1 MLLTPDDR
9 SGAYQ
14 RFGLFVPRLSAI
26 KQKGTVQKMLWKYE
40 LACKAE
46 GLSDEEIRKIRK
58 IFRDD
63 QERLRY
69 EKQTRKELGITII
82 SLSSLVN
89 EDSRSEVI
97 EPADPNVDVEK
108 EVMHQIEID
117 MIRDCLSQMKT
128 EDADACAKAIKDAGY
143 KVTLEPQDLVL
154 ADKKAPFPVRVAF
167 CIGPVGEIIELFCER
182 LI

>member
-1 MLLTPDDR
+1 
-9 SGAYQ
+9 
-14 RFGLFVPRLSAI
+14 
-26 KQKGTVQKMLWKYE
+26 MLWKYE

-97 EPADPNVDVEK
+97 EPADPNVDVEN

-128 EDADACAKAIKDAGY
+128 E
-143 KVTLEPQDLVL
+143 
-154 ADKKAPFPVRVAF
+154 
-167 CIGPVGEIIELFCER
+167 
-182 LI
+182 

>member
-1 MLLTPDDR
+1 MT
-9 SGAYQ
+9 GAYQ

-97 EPADPNVDVEK
+97 EPADPNVDVEN

-128 EDADACAKAIKDAGY
+128 EDADFLRELYAGRHGVETAMAKKY
-143 KVTLEPQDLVL
+143 NLTRYEFR
-154 ADKKAPFPVRVAF
+154 KKHKQLLSQLK
-167 CIGPVGEIIELFCER
+167 EIFISKFGDYFAK
-182 LI
+182 